1 MSDISQDIKNLSF
14 EQAYNQLEETVQK
27 LEGGSLSLAEVMG
40 LYERGM
46 ALAQQC
52 GIQLDQAELTIKKLT
67 PTGELEPFDDI

>member
-67 PTGELEPFDDI
+67 PAGELEPFDDI

>member
-27 LEGGSLSLAEVMG
+27 LEGGSLSLDEVMG

-67 PTGELEPFDDI
+67 PAGELEPFDDI